1 MYTKKNVIHLKFSNL
16 LFLVSCL
23 TCIFNYHAKCYRFP
37 WDSINRDLWA
47 VSCQEACSLAMICF
61 FFFFCFFG
69 EHQGI
74 FCNTIR
80 EPGTSW
86 VNEQGGSLLVVLI
99 LRSILV
105 SISHYKTVCLLLWF
119 ISVDISPWCKM
130 EYSSVYVSGY
140 LKMLE
145 VHRSFSFFFFF
156 RASPVAYEVPRPGIE
171 SEPQLWP
178 MPQLQ

>member
-1 MYTKKNVIHLKFSNL
+1 MSSIWSFQIFCSWFPASHVSLTTMRNVIDFHEIVSIETSGLC
-16 LFLVSCL
+16 LVRKPVALQWS
-23 TCIFNYHAKCYRFP
+23 
-37 WDSINRDLWA
+37 
-47 VSCQEACSLAMICF
+47 VF

-145 VHRSFSFFFFF
+145 VHRSFSFSFFF
-156 RASPVAYEVPRPGIE
+156 
-171 SEPQLWP
+171 
-178 MPQLQ
+178 